1 MQGHIRRERAEKTA
15 GKTAGSFTWE
25 RRGAWFEF
33 GLAQQNITNDARFAE
48 HNE

>member
-1 MQGHIRRERAEKTA
+1 MEGHIRSTTGAE
-15 GKTAGSFTWE
+15 KTAGSFTWE

-33 GLAQQNITNDARFAE
+33 GLAQQNIINDARFAE